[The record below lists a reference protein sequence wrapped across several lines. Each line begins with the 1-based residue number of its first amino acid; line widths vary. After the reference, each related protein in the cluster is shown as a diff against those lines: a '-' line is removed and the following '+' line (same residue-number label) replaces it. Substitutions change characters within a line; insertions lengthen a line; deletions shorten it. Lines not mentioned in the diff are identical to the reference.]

1 MQSQAKM
8 GVSLS
13 ELRCIILY
21 MQSSAQFLISWSEE
35 SYNAIVTK
43 RFNTPKV
50 MNLSEHVQYAVLYIS
65 R

>member
-21 MQSSAQFLISWSEE
+21 MQSSAQFLISWLEE
-35 SYNAIVTK
+35 SYNAIV
-43 RFNTPKV
+43 
-50 MNLSEHVQYAVLYIS
+50 NL
-65 R
+65 